1 MSDDVE
7 LLRRV
12 YELFNR
18 REIERVLAAMHPDV
32 VWANGVEGGHV
43 HGHDEVRSYWKRQW
57 AIIDPHVE
65 PVEIAKQRGGIG
77 CQSSSGCA

>member
-18 REIERVLAAMHPDV
+18 REIERVLAADRLVMHVFHMRNGLIQRFDIRDV
-32 VWANGVEGGHV
+32 
-43 HGHDEVRSYWKRQW
+43 
-57 AIIDPHVE
+57 
-65 PVEIAKQRGGIG
+65 
-77 CQSSSGCA
+77 

>member
-18 REIERVLAAMHPDV
+18 REIERVLAVMHPDV
-32 VWANGVEGGHV
+32 
-43 HGHDEVRSYWKRQW
+43 
-57 AIIDPHVE
+57 I
-65 PVEIAKQRGGIG
+65 
-77 CQSSSGCA
+77 